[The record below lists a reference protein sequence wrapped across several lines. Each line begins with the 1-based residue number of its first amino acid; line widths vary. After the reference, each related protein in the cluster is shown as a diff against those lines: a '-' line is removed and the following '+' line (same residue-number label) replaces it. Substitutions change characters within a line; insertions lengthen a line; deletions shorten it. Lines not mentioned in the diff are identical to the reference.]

1 MLVDT
6 GVCLI
11 WRSQITLPVS
21 VQGLVCRDPASAPW
35 RLTAESSWT
44 SPPTPATLCRR
55 ASVCRG
61 QRADS
66 W

>member
-21 VQGLVCRDPASAPW
+21 VQGLVLQRSGKCAVATHRRVELDFATHSGYALPQGVCLQGP
-35 RLTAESSWT
+35 T
-44 SPPTPATLCRR
+44 SR
-55 ASVCRG
+55 
-61 QRADS
+61 
-66 W
+66 